1 MKGVI
6 IKMDLNSDIVK
17 EEEEV
22 LLWFDHFLHKTP
34 SDSRIIYYSVKDFL
48 SMLSIVTKN
57 SKQFG
62 GKTFKNIDNNR
73 KHNCYQHFKNYFM
86 FPSFCISYFCILR
99 EWISRY
105 TTHVSS
111 SKNIKNANENENSD
125 SKIKML
131 PFTEDIIFF
140 LFNFFASHGK
150 CLAK

>member
-1 MKGVI
+1 
-6 IKMDLNSDIVK
+6 
-17 EEEEV
+17 
-22 LLWFDHFLHKTP
+22 
-34 SDSRIIYYSVKDFL
+34 
-48 SMLSIVTKN
+48 MLSIVTKN

-99 EWISRY
+99 EWIRRY

-111 SKNIKNANENENSD
+111 SKNIKNANENSD

-131 PFTEDIIFF
+131 TFTEDIIFF

>member
-1 MKGVI
+1 
-6 IKMDLNSDIVK
+6 
-17 EEEEV
+17 
-22 LLWFDHFLHKTP
+22 
-34 SDSRIIYYSVKDFL
+34 
-48 SMLSIVTKN
+48 MLSIVTKN

-62 GKTFKNIDNNR
+62 GKT
-73 KHNCYQHFKNYFM
+73 FKNYFM

-99 EWISRY
+99 EWIRRY